1 MPDLPTAVNEDE
13 RSWRS
18 KEDFDIG
25 HGNME
30 FGVCPAGFLSCFYRA
45 FLTLYGITVRRL
57 NLRRD
62 FELWTFNIVE
72 TAIEYGD
79 F

>member
-1 MPDLPTAVNEDE
+1 MPGLLTAVNKDE

-18 KEDFDIG
+18 KEHFDIR
-25 HGNME
+25 HRDKE
-30 FGVCPAGFLSCFYRA
+30 FGVCPAGFLSCFGPVFLLIQDYRDCM
-45 FLTLYGITVRRL
+45 

-62 FELWTFNIVE
+62 FELQVFNIVK
-72 TAIEYGD
+72 TVLNYRD